1 MLRKKFL
8 FQIPAA
14 CVLIFSGVFVS
25 FGQRTDRAETKLALF
40 ETNIAAGN
48 YAAIERDLL
57 NYAIANPGDARAFE
71 LLGKLRFAQNRLSE
85 AKSLYRK
92 SLSLDARSAS
102 ARIGLALVDFQT
114 GDAAQSARDLSE
126 ISEADVAG
134 AGLRLR
140 LAEAFAAVGDCRRA
154 LQTLEK
160 LNTDAKNAGA
170 LPVRARCL
178 PSANE
183 KQNAAPLV
191 AAAKNLAK
199 QNPATAVKFAEVL
212 SERAM
217 YAESADVLRAVVAA
231 APANADALFALAKSE
246 IYLKDLTNAAIH
258 LGRASKI
265 KPDSPDALLVSALLE
280 SERGD
285 AARALALLE
294 KSLANPNQNQRAVL
308 SRFVV
313 AAMRAGEAGKAFR
326 AAEKLLESKP
336 DEPEFLYLHGASAL
350 QGNNLR
356 AAENSLR
363 RLLELRPAD
372 ARGCLALGLTLAAQP
387 DKLTE
392 ARGQLQNCIDAD
404 PNDFEAKYQL
414 GLSYKSQGETA
425 KAVEHLEDAV
435 KAAPEYALA
444 LRDLGAVY
452 LQSRSEA
459 KARVVLE
466 KSAAINPSDA
476 DTHFQLS
483 RLYNLT
489 GETALAKKHLDA
501 FQKLRNSGKTPT
513 Q

>member
-25 FGQRTDRAETKLALF
+25 FAQRTDRAETKLALF

-92 SLSLDARSAS
+92 SLTLDARSAS

-140 LAEAFAAVGDCRRA
+140 LAEAFAAVGDCRKA
-154 LQTLEK
+154 LQALEK
-160 LNTDAKNAGA
+160 LNQETKNAGA

-178 PSANE
+178 PPSGE
-183 KQNAAPLV
+183 RQNAAPLV

-246 IYLKDLTNAAIH
+246 IYLKDLTNATIH

-265 KPDSPDALLVSALLE
+265 KPDSPDALLVRALLE

-294 KSLANPNQNQRAVL
+294 KSLAANPNQRAVL

-326 AAEKLLESKP
+326 AAEKLLDAKP

-356 AAENSLR
+356 AAEISLR

-387 DKLTE
+387 DKLKD
-392 ARGQLQNCIDAD
+392 ARAQLQSCIDAN

-425 KAVEHLEDAV
+425 KAVEYLEDAV

-444 LRDLGAVY
+444 LRDLGASY
-452 LQSRSEA
+452 LQSRNEA
-459 KARVVLE
+459 RARVVLE